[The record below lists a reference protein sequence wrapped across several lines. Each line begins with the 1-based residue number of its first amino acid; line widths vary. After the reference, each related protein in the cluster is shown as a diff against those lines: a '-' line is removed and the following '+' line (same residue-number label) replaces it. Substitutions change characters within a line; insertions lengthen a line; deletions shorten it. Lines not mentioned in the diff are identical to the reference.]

1 MTDHGTKSPGGVPV
15 TTAPP
20 ATDHAA
26 GTRSAAAAT
35 VAPMLGASE
44 RLVSLDVFR
53 GMTIAGMILVNNA
66 GTWQAIYPALRH
78 AAWDGCT
85 PTDLIFPFFL
95 FIVGVAITYSF
106 AKRIARGDSKKKLFI
121 QIVRRS
127 IIIYLLGLLLNGFS
141 TFDFAAAGSD
151 GVFTAIGKDLSTLR
165 VVGVLNRIAFCYF
178 LAGTS
183 FLLLKQRGRVIL
195 TVSLLWF
202 YFILMK
208 FIPVP
213 GGGTGILDKVGN
225 WGQYIDSHL
234 IAGHMWSLSKIWD
247 PEALLGTFPALAT
260 TFLGIFTGEYLRSNK
275 SPLEK
280 ISAMYFLGV
289 IGLIGGII
297 WDMWFPIN
305 KALWTSSYVLY
316 TGGMALLFLATCYY
330 LIDVKKI
337 TWWTK
342 PFVIYGMNAIAVYVL
357 SGIVAVLFIRIKIG
371 GAEGKGVSLHEVSYN
386 FFASFAS
393 PINASLLWAL
403 SYVIVWLGIMWVFYK
418 KKIFIKV

>member
-1 MTDHGTKSPGGVPV
+1 
-15 TTAPP
+15 
-20 ATDHAA
+20 
-26 GTRSAAAAT
+26 
-35 VAPMLGASE
+35 
-44 RLVSLDVFR
+44 
-53 GMTIAGMILVNNA
+53 
-66 GTWQAIYPALRH
+66 
-78 AAWDGCT
+78 
-85 PTDLIFPFFL
+85 
-95 FIVGVAITYSF
+95 
-106 AKRIARGDSKKKLFI
+106 
-121 QIVRRS
+121 
-127 IIIYLLGLLLNGFS
+127 
-141 TFDFAAAGSD
+141 
-151 GVFTAIGKDLSTLR
+151 
-165 VVGVLNRIAFCYF
+165 
-178 LAGTS
+178 
-183 FLLLKQRGRVIL
+183 
-195 TVSLLWF
+195 
-202 YFILMK
+202 
-208 FIPVP
+208 
-213 GGGTGILDKVGN
+213 
-225 WGQYIDSHL
+225 
-234 IAGHMWSLSKIWD
+234 MWSLSKIWD

-260 TFLGIFTGEYLRSNK
+260 TCLGIFTGEYLRSNK